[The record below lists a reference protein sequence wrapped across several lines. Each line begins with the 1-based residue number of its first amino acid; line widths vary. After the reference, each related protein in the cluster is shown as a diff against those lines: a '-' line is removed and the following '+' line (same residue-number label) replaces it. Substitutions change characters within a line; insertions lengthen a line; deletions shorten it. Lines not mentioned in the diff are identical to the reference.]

1 MTDPTTPGEHAP
13 SARTLVI
20 IPTYYE
26 RDNLPGVLERL
37 LAAAPEVSVLIA
49 DDKSPDGTGEVA
61 DRLATEDPRGRI
73 TVMHREGKQGLGAA
87 YIAGFRWGLERG
99 YTVLVEMDADGS
111 HPPERLPAMLAAVDG
126 GADLAIGS
134 RYVPGGAVVNWPW
147 QRHVISRG
155 GNVYSRVMLG
165 VGIKDITAG
174 YRAYRAD
181 ALAELDLD
189 AIESKGYCF
198 QIDMTWRLLNNG
210 GTVVEVPITF
220 TERTV
225 GQSKMSESIFRE
237 AAVNVARW
245 GWEKRRHQLKGLVGR

>member
-1 MTDPTTPGEHAP
+1 MTEPTTPGGTVP

-20 IPTYYE
+20 IPTYDE
-26 RDNLPGVLERL
+26 RDNLPGVVDRL
-37 LAAAPEVSVLIA
+37 LAAAPDVSVLIA
-49 DDKSPDGTGEVA
+49 DDNSPDGTGQVA
-61 DRLATEDPRGRI
+61 DRLAADDPRDRI
-73 TVMHREGKQGLGAA
+73 SVLHRTEKQGLGAA

-111 HPPERLPAMLAAVDG
+111 HPPERLPAMLDAVDA

-134 RYVPGGAVVNWPW
+134 RYVPGGDVLNWPW

-155 GNVYSRVMLG
+155 GNIYSRIMLG

-181 ALAELDLD
+181 ALAELDMD

-198 QIDMTWRLLNNG
+198 QIDMTWRLLNNDR
-210 GTVVEVPITF
+210 TVVEVPITF

-225 GQSKMSESIFRE
+225 GHSKMSESIFRE

-245 GWEKRRHQLKGLVGR
+245 GWQKRRGQLKALLTR